1 MKMGALIRY
10 DLPADII
17 ALWQQRESETLLP
30 LQELAVKQHNLFG
43 EGNLLIQA
51 PTSSGKTFIGEMA
64 AIQTA
69 LRRKKVVYLVPLK
82 ALAEEKFRDFEAKY
96 KDYGLKVIVATR
108 DRREYDE
115 DLESGNFSIAVVV
128 YEKLAQLLVR
138 RPERLAEIDLVIAD
152 ELEILSDPE
161 RGAMA
166 ELLLTRLRHAQCRL
180 IGLSA
185 VIGGSE
191 RLAAWMDAQLI
202 AFERRPV
209 ELRFGVL
216 HDGVFQYRTYNEL
229 GEGREPMAESCS
241 DSPWEILT
249 ENVALLARQGES
261 SLIFVKAKHEAR
273 RGAAMLAERITLPR
287 AAKAMERLGDLE
299 RTRARD
305 YLLETLHHG
314 IAFHNAD
321 LAPEERSIVEEAFRT
336 GEVKI
341 LVSTSTLAVGLNLP
355 AQNVFLSA
363 EKWRYDP
370 RLDIP
375 WKTPLLHAEYE
386 NMGGRAG
393 RYGAGH
399 PYGRSILIATTPFD
413 HETLWR
419 RYIEGEREV
428 IEPQL
433 DKMPLEDHVLG
444 LVASRCC
451 RTVNELIELLE
462 STLTGR
468 WVWGQT
474 YPLQEIEFKIRAAVN
489 RCLDA
494 GVIVSQPEGRLDA
507 TPFGRATAAKGLTIA
522 TARALESW
530 IQERE
535 SRDWADLDLLYA
547 AAAAPDGRMLQ
558 VTLTSREFEQA
569 DYPGRIRQATRDE
582 ESDADTPLN
591 RLRASKIAPFFD
603 EVRAVKVA
611 LMMQDWLRQHG
622 MHEIEERYNTMA
634 GQILSVADQMSW
646 LVDATAAIAT
656 AAGAEER
663 FLERIAALRDRLPAG
678 VLPELLPL
686 ARLRVPAMTR
696 SMLIDLHARQL
707 ITPEALAVAPPP
719 PHLPKSVVRALQ
731 LWARENAMPKTSNP
745 IKEESKPTQTAS
757 PMPTLVVDDRNP
769 GGIQLDGERITLQ
782 EKQFRLVRLLAA
794 HPGECVPYETIY
806 NTLWGANVVV
816 EDNQMH
822 FQKRVLLDRIK
833 AVLPARKGILKTVPK
848 RGFMLQLSPEE
859 IVLNTLV
866 QAA

>member
-1 MKMGALIRY
+1 MGALIRY
-10 DLPADII
+10 DLPAEII

-30 LQELAVKQHNLFG
+30 LQELAVKQYNLFG

-96 KDYGLKVIVATR
+96 RDYGLKVIVATR
-108 DRREYDE
+108 DRREYDA

-128 YEKLAQLLVR
+128 YEKLSQLLVR

-185 VIGGSE
+185 VLGGSD
-191 RLAAWMDAQLI
+191 RLAAWMDAQLVY
-202 AFERRPV
+202 FERRPV

-216 HDGVFQYRTYNEL
+216 QDGVFQYRTYNEL
-229 GEGREPMAESCS
+229 GEGREPMAESSS
-241 DSPWEILT
+241 DSPWEVLT
-249 ENVALLARQGES
+249 ENVGLLARQGES

-273 RGAAMLAERITLPR
+273 RGAAMLAERITLP
-287 AAKAMERLGDLE
+287 AAVKAMERLGDLD

-305 YLLETLHHG
+305 YLLETLQHG

-321 LAPEERSIVEEAFRT
+321 LAPEERAIVEDAFRA
-336 GEVKI
+336 GEVKV

-375 WKTPLLHAEYE
+375 WKTPLLHGEYE

-399 PYGRSILIATTPFD
+399 AFGRSILIATTPFD

-419 RYIEGEREV
+419 RYIEGEREP

-451 RTVNELIELLE
+451 RTIAELIDLLE

-474 YPLQEIEFKIRAAVN
+474 YPLSEIEFKIRAAVN

-494 GVIVSQPEGRLDA
+494 GVVVSQPEGRLDA
-507 TPFGRATAAKGLTIA
+507 TPFGRATAAKGLSIA
-522 TARALESW
+522 TARAIEAW

-535 SRDWADLDLLYA
+535 SRDWADIDLLYA
-547 AAAAPDGRMLQ
+547 AASAPDGRMLQ
-558 VTLTSREFEQA
+558 VTLTTREYEQS
-569 DYPGRIRQATRDE
+569 DYPGRIRQLTRDE
-582 ESDADTPLN
+582 DTEADTPLN

-611 LMMQDWLRQHG
+611 LMMQDWLHQHG
-622 MHEIEERYNTMA
+622 MHAIEERYNTMA
-634 GQILSVADQMSW
+634 GQVLSVSDQMSW

-656 AAGAEER
+656 AAGADAR
-663 FLERIAALRDRLPAG
+663 FIERIEGLRDRLPSG
-678 VLPELLPL
+678 ILPELLPL
-686 ARLRVPAMTR
+686 ARLRIPALTR
-696 SMLIDLHARQL
+696 GMLLDLHARNQF
-707 ITPEALAVAPPP
+707 TSEALAVAPLP
-719 PHLPKSVVRALQ
+719 PHLPKSVARALQ
-731 LWARENAMPKTSNP
+731 LWARENSMAKTDTPKITA
-745 IKEESKPTQTAS
+745 EKPQPAHS
-757 PMPTLVVDDRNP
+757 APVLVVDDRNP
-769 GGIQLDGERITLQ
+769 GGIQLDGERIALQ
-782 EKQFRLVRLLAA
+782 EKQFRLMRLLAA

-833 AVLPARKGILKTVPK
+833 AILPQRKGILKTVPK
-848 RGFMLQLSPEE
+848 RGFMLQLAPDE
-859 IVLNTLV
+859 IALHTLV
-866 QAA
+866 EAA